1 MTDIWPTVHAE
12 RQALADDLEHLTPEQ
27 WATQSLCAEWDIHDV
42 LAHLVATAKIT
53 PWRFFTH
60 FAAAGFDFD
69 KSNANEVAAERAA
82 DPIETLAEFR
92 AVQLRRSSPP
102 APKDTRLVEAF
113 VHGEDIRRPLGIS
126 RDYPQ
131 AHVTRAIGLQART
144 SEAMGGGKTL
154 VAGLTVTATDTDFT
168 LGTGPAVEGPAIS
181 LLLAVSG
188 RKSALADLTGRGS
201 RLSPSADSTLD
212 LCGTS
217 SPRMPEGADSPSQ
230 LTILYRINRTRI
242 GRSRSVHA

>member
-1 MTDIWPTVHAE
+1 MGAPEMTDIWPIVHAE
-12 RQALADDLEHLTPEQ
+12 RLSLADDLEHLTPEQ
-27 WATQSLCAEWDIHDV
+27 WATQSLCAEWDIHAV

-82 DPIETLAEFR
+82 DPTETLAAFR
-92 AVQLRRSSPP
+92 AVQLRESSPP

-126 RDYPQ
+126 HDYPR
-131 AHVTRAIGLQART
+131 AHVARAIRFQART
-144 SEAMGGGKTL
+144 SAAIGGGKAR
-154 VAGLTVTATDTDFT
+154 VAGLTLRATDTDFT
-168 LGTGPAVEGPAIS
+168 LGTGSAVEGPAIS

-188 RKSALADLTGRGS
+188 RTSALADLSGPGV
-201 RLSPSADSTLD
+201 P
-212 LCGTS
+212 
-217 SPRMPEGADSPSQ
+217 
-230 LTILYRINRTRI
+230 TIAER
-242 GRSRSVHA
+242 